1 MINTFPKDHML
12 NKIEYARTEDQN
24 ITDFLINSLF
34 IRIFFSFLRRKKNK
48 KLAKKT
54 CHSYCVHRYKTLY
67 RLNQLHIDL
76 KKMFT

>member
-54 CHSYCVHRYKTLY
+54 RHSHCVHRYKTLY